1 MFERLNMDGGWG
13 KGASA
18 KRGLA
23 WCASILHPSHV
34 FSSFILLFDYSII
47 LLIFSNFWLVSS
59 ILDISMHSPLSA
71 LRAVSAGICQTF

>member
-34 FSSFILLFDYSII
+34 FSSFILLFEYSI
-47 LLIFSNFWLVSS
+47 NFWLVSS